1 MQLRSGKITT
11 PIVVVQKKQQN
22 GKNNSSKPKS
32 QNSGR
37 RVGNARNEGI
47 IGQNLGGLGEMRSA
61 PVSMSKNIK
70 TGVPKMDTL
79 RNGDCLIT
87 HREYI
92 QDIVAPSTGAS
103 FNATQL
109 AINPGQSTTFQWLSK
124 IAANFESYKFKRLV
138 FDYET
143 EAPSSLGGTLVMAVD
158 YDASDPVPTTKQV
171 ALATRGAVRSAPWSP
186 CCHRSIKEDL
196 EKQKSYFV
204 RPGLQPANTDIRLWD
219 VGNLNV
225 ITQGISSNSATCG
238 ELYVEY
244 TVLLMTPIYEIP
256 NVPTSSTVTMA
267 AATTAAPLS
276 NGIVL
281 GNLISAITNAGA
293 VTLENLVVGNEYV
306 VAYGGGNI
314 GDLLT
319 ISGLAGLTQKTVLYM
334 SGYVYGYTYTA
345 TALVGGFQ
353 LNLTLANPGAA
364 MLIVAQVPVSAL

>member
-1 MQLRSGKITT
+1 
-11 PIVVVQKKQQN
+11 
-22 GKNNSSKPKS
+22 
-32 QNSGR
+32 
-37 RVGNARNEGI
+37 
-47 IGQNLGGLGEMRSA
+47 
-61 PVSMSKNIK
+61 
-70 TGVPKMDTL
+70 MDTL

-364 MLIVAQVPVSAL
+364 MLVVAQVPVSAL